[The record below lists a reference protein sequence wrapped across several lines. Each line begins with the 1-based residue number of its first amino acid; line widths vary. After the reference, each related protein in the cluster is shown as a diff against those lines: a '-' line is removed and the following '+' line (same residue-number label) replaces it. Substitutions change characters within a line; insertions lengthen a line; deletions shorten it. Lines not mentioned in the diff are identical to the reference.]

1 MPTPTF
7 NHAAYVVRDLREAKA
22 AAVGDISDDG
32 NDLDAKT
39 AVRWVKETAHTL
51 DLIAEYYQPTSDS
64 FMLDYGCGPGR
75 VSKALVD
82 RFGSEVVG
90 ADASESMRRVAR
102 SYVASTARF
111 HTLPPAGL
119 AGFAERFDFAW
130 CIWVLQHSA
139 TPEGDIER
147 IYAALK
153 PGARLFVINELIR
166 FVPTV
171 ERGFVN
177 DGFDVRVCLANAFG
191 DPIATGRLDHRYVS
205 AWLANRT
212 YWAVFQK

>member
-1 MPTPTF
+1 MQKPTF
-7 NHAAYVVRDLREAKA
+7 NHAAYAVRSLHEAMVC
-22 AAVGDISDDG
+22 AVGDVSNDG
-32 NDLDAKT
+32 TDLDAKT
-39 AVRWVKETAHTL
+39 AVRWVKETAYTL
-51 DLIAEYYQPTSDS
+51 DLIAEHYPVTSDS

-82 RFGSEVVG
+82 RFGCEVVG
-90 ADASESMRRVAR
+90 ADASDSMRLTARV
-102 SYVASTARF
+102 YVGNSKRF

-139 TPEGDIER
+139 TPEGDVER

-153 PGARLFVINELIR
+153 PGAKLFVINELVR

-171 ERGFVN
+171 EMGFVD
-177 DGFDVRVCLANAFG
+177 DGFDIRSSLEEAFCA
-191 DPIATGRLDHRYVS
+191 PVATGRLDAQHVS
-205 AWLANRT
+205 PWLADRT
-212 YWAVFQK
+212 YWAVYQK